1 LIPIFLKK
9 DYWKKIVD
17 EFPNNME
24 LNKEFL
30 NYFEDIAQ
38 LEKLV
43 SKLN

>member
-1 LIPIFLKK
+1 
-9 DYWKKIVD
+9 
-17 EFPNNME
+17 ME

-38 LEKLV
+38 LEMFV